1 MAYNDLLKIRTWSL
15 DGAKTE
21 HVTEKVQAKTWSGSY
36 KDCARQLSFSVLPE
50 ALAELGGMARLY
62 KDADILF
69 SGHIV
74 SRNRDSLGKTVD
86 CSALDNGLYLKRN
99 STYMAVRKQT
109 PEAVTAQLCGE
120 FGVPCGE
127 LAATGV
133 PLSRNFLG
141 VSLYQIIQT
150 MYTLAAEQTGKQYQ
164 IRFRSNHLT
173 VVEKAVGP
181 ESIRLVPGSNLLSC
195 RSAESIERMV
205 NRVAV
210 YDDDKFKKVAQPA
223 TAAAVSACAAHIEE
237 ERPIG
242 PSVTVEAAKTLEVT
256 VEAAVT
262 LESGAG
268 ASTVRAALEE
278 AVTEYLRATAAS
290 AFGGSVDLQFEAM
303 DAGAYSLLFNRVAF
317 LLLSIPGVVDYT
329 ALSLNGGTENLS
341 IPADTLPVL
350 KEVVVR

>member
-133 PLSRNFLG
+133 LLSRNFLG

-210 YDDDKFKKVAQPA
+210 YDDDKFKKVAQYDSPENYVA
-223 TAAAVSACAAHIEE
+223 LYGLMQKAIRASEKENPETAARDILEQNGISTTITAQCLGNVKLITGNAVAVHE
-237 ERPIG
+237 P
-242 PSVTVEAAKTLEVT
+242 VTGVDGLFWITADSHT
-256 VEAAVT
+256 VKQGIYQTKVT
-262 LESGAG
+262 LDFRNLMDEQTAG
-268 ASTVRAALEE
+268 
-278 AVTEYLRATAAS
+278 
-290 AFGGSVDLQFEAM
+290 
-303 DAGAYSLLFNRVAF
+303 SL
-317 LLLSIPGVVDYT
+317 PEG
-329 ALSLNGGTENLS
+329 
-341 IPADTLPVL
+341 
-350 KEVVVR
+350 

>member
-1 MAYNDLLKIRTWSL
+1 MAYDDLLKIRTWSL
-15 DGAKTE
+15 DGTRTE
-21 HVTEKVQAKTWSGSY
+21 HITEKVQAKTWSGSY
-36 KDCARQLSFSVLPE
+36 QDCARQLSFSVLPE
-50 ALAELGGMARLY
+50 ALAELGGMTRLY

-74 SRNRDSLGKTVD
+74 SRGRDSLGKTID

-120 FGVPCGE
+120 FGVPCGD

-141 VSLYQIIQT
+141 TSLYQIIQT

-164 IRFRSNHLT
+164 IRFRSNHLQ

-195 RSAESIERMV
+195 RSAESIEKMV

-210 YDDDKFKKVAQPA
+210 YDDKFQKTAEYDSPENYAALYGLMQKAIKASDRESPEA
-223 TAAAVSACAAHIEE
+223 TAKDILEQNGISTTITAQCLGNVKLIAGNAVAVHE
-237 ERPIG
+237 PITG
-242 PSVTVEAAKTLEVT
+242 TDGLFWITADSHTVRRGVYQTK
-256 VEAAVT
+256 VT
-262 LESGAG
+262 LDFRNLMDEQTAG
-268 ASTVRAALEE
+268 
-278 AVTEYLRATAAS
+278 
-290 AFGGSVDLQFEAM
+290 
-303 DAGAYSLLFNRVAF
+303 SL
-317 LLLSIPGVVDYT
+317 P
-329 ALSLNGGTENLS
+329 
-341 IPADTLPVL
+341 
-350 KEVVVR
+350 KE

>member
-74 SRNRDSLGKTVD
+74 SRSRDSLGKTVD

-120 FGVPCGE
+120 FGVPCGD

-150 MYTLAAEQTGKQYQ
+150 MYSLAAEQTGKQYQ

-195 RSAESIERMV
+195 WSAESIERMV

-210 YDDDKFKKVAQPA
+210 YDDDKFKKVAQYDSPENYVA
-223 TAAAVSACAAHIEE
+223 LYGLMQKAIRASEKENPETAARDILEQNGISTTITAQCLGNVKLITGNAVAVHE
-237 ERPIG
+237 P
-242 PSVTVEAAKTLEVT
+242 VTGVDGLFWITADSHT
-256 VEAAVT
+256 VRRGVYQTKVT
-262 LESGAG
+262 LDFRNLMDGQTAG
-268 ASTVRAALEE
+268 
-278 AVTEYLRATAAS
+278 
-290 AFGGSVDLQFEAM
+290 
-303 DAGAYSLLFNRVAF
+303 SL
-317 LLLSIPGVVDYT
+317 P
-329 ALSLNGGTENLS
+329 
-341 IPADTLPVL
+341 
-350 KEVVVR
+350 KE

>member
-1 MAYNDLLKIRTWSL
+1 MAYDDLLKIRTWSL
-15 DGAKTE
+15 DGKKTE
-21 HVTEKVQAKTWSGSY
+21 HVTEKVQAKAWSGSY
-36 KDCARQLSFSVLPE
+36 QDCARQLSFSVLPE

-74 SRNRDSLGKTVD
+74 SRSRDSMGQTID

-120 FGVPCGE
+120 FGVPCGD

-141 VSLYQIIQT
+141 TSLYQIIQT

-164 IRFRSNHLT
+164 IRFRSNHLQ

-195 RSAESIERMV
+195 RSAESIAKMV

-210 YDDDKFKKVAQPA
+210 YDDKFQKTAEYDSPENYAALYGLMQKAIKASGRESPEA
-223 TAAAVSACAAHIEE
+223 TAKDILEQNGISTTIIAQCLGNVKLITGNAVAVHE
-237 ERPIG
+237 PITG
-242 PSVTVEAAKTLEVT
+242 TDGLFWITADSHTVRRGVYQTK
-256 VEAAVT
+256 VT
-262 LESGAG
+262 LDFRNLMDEQSAG
-268 ASTVRAALEE
+268 
-278 AVTEYLRATAAS
+278 
-290 AFGGSVDLQFEAM
+290 
-303 DAGAYSLLFNRVAF
+303 SL
-317 LLLSIPGVVDYT
+317 P
-329 ALSLNGGTENLS
+329 
-341 IPADTLPVL
+341 
-350 KEVVVR
+350 KE

>member
-21 HVTEKVQAKTWSGSY
+21 HMTEKVQAKTWSGSY

-133 PLSRNFLG
+133 LLSRNFLG

-210 YDDDKFKKVAQPA
+210 YDDDKFKKVAQYDSPENYVA
-223 TAAAVSACAAHIEE
+223 LYGLMQKAIRASEKENPETAARDILEQNGISTTITAQCLGNVKLITGNAVAVHE
-237 ERPIG
+237 P
-242 PSVTVEAAKTLEVT
+242 VTGVDGLFWITADSHT
-256 VEAAVT
+256 VRRGVYQTKVT
-262 LESGAG
+262 LDFRNLMDGQTAG
-268 ASTVRAALEE
+268 
-278 AVTEYLRATAAS
+278 
-290 AFGGSVDLQFEAM
+290 
-303 DAGAYSLLFNRVAF
+303 SL
-317 LLLSIPGVVDYT
+317 P
-329 ALSLNGGTENLS
+329 
-341 IPADTLPVL
+341 
-350 KEVVVR
+350 KE

>member
-1 MAYNDLLKIRTWSL
+1 MAYDDLLKIRTWSL
-15 DGAKTE
+15 DGTKTE

-36 KDCARQLSFSVLPE
+36 QDCARQLSFSVLPE
-50 ALAELGGMARLY
+50 ALTELGGMTRLY

-74 SRNRDSLGKTVD
+74 SRGRDSLGKTID

-120 FGVPCGE
+120 FGVPCGD

-141 VSLYQIIQT
+141 TSLYQIIQT

-164 IRFRSNHLT
+164 IRFRSNHLQ

-195 RSAESIERMV
+195 RSAESIAKMV

-210 YDDDKFKKVAQPA
+210 YDDKFQKTAEYDSPENYAALYGLMQKAIKASGRESPEA
-223 TAAAVSACAAHIEE
+223 TAKDILEQNGISTTIIAQCLGNVKLITGNAVAVHE
-237 ERPIG
+237 PITG
-242 PSVTVEAAKTLEVT
+242 TDGLFWITADSHTVRRGVYQTK
-256 VEAAVT
+256 VT
-262 LESGAG
+262 LDFRNLMDEQSAG
-268 ASTVRAALEE
+268 
-278 AVTEYLRATAAS
+278 
-290 AFGGSVDLQFEAM
+290 
-303 DAGAYSLLFNRVAF
+303 SL
-317 LLLSIPGVVDYT
+317 P
-329 ALSLNGGTENLS
+329 
-341 IPADTLPVL
+341 
-350 KEVVVR
+350 KE

>member
-74 SRNRDSLGKTVD
+74 SRSRDSLGKTVD

-150 MYTLAAEQTGKQYQ
+150 MYSLAAEQTGKQYQ

-173 VVEKAVGP
+173 VVEKALGP

-210 YDDDKFKKVAQPA
+210 YDDDKFKKVAQYDSPENYVA
-223 TAAAVSACAAHIEE
+223 LYGLMQKAIRASEKENPETAARDILEQNGISTTITAQCLGNVKLITGNAVAVHE
-237 ERPIG
+237 P
-242 PSVTVEAAKTLEVT
+242 VTGVDGLFWITADSHT
-256 VEAAVT
+256 VRRGVYQTKVT
-262 LESGAG
+262 LDFRNLMDGQAAG
-268 ASTVRAALEE
+268 
-278 AVTEYLRATAAS
+278 
-290 AFGGSVDLQFEAM
+290 
-303 DAGAYSLLFNRVAF
+303 SL
-317 LLLSIPGVVDYT
+317 P
-329 ALSLNGGTENLS
+329 
-341 IPADTLPVL
+341 
-350 KEVVVR
+350 KE

>member
-21 HVTEKVQAKTWSGSY
+21 HMTEKVQAKTWSGSY

-74 SRNRDSLGKTVD
+74 SRSRDSLGKTVD

-210 YDDDKFKKVAQPA
+210 YDDDKFKKVAQYDSPENYVA
-223 TAAAVSACAAHIEE
+223 LYGLMQKAIRASEKENPETAARDILEQNGISTTITAQCLGNVKLITGNAVAVHE
-237 ERPIG
+237 P
-242 PSVTVEAAKTLEVT
+242 VTGVDGLFWITADSHT
-256 VEAAVT
+256 VRRGVYQTKVT
-262 LESGAG
+262 LDFRNLMDGQTAG
-268 ASTVRAALEE
+268 
-278 AVTEYLRATAAS
+278 
-290 AFGGSVDLQFEAM
+290 
-303 DAGAYSLLFNRVAF
+303 SL
-317 LLLSIPGVVDYT
+317 P
-329 ALSLNGGTENLS
+329 
-341 IPADTLPVL
+341 
-350 KEVVVR
+350 KE

>member
-1 MAYNDLLKIRTWSL
+1 MAYDDLLKIRTWSL

-62 KDADILF
+62 LGPDILF
-69 SGHIV
+69 SGHIA
-74 SRNRDSLGKTVD
+74 SRSRDSLGKTVD

-120 FGVPCGE
+120 FGVPCGD

-150 MYTLAAEQTGKQYQ
+150 MYSLAAEQTGKQYQ

-173 VVEKAVGP
+173 VVEKALGP

-195 RSAESIERMV
+195 RSAESIEKMV

-210 YDDDKFKKVAQPA
+210 YDGDKFKKVAQYDSPENYVA
-223 TAAAVSACAAHIEE
+223 LYGLMQKAIRASEKENPEAAAKDILEQNGISTTITAQCLGNVKLITGNAVAVHE
-237 ERPIG
+237 P
-242 PSVTVEAAKTLEVT
+242 VTGVDGLFWITADSHT
-256 VEAAVT
+256 VRRGVYQTKVT
-262 LESGAG
+262 LDFRNLMDGQAAG
-268 ASTVRAALEE
+268 
-278 AVTEYLRATAAS
+278 
-290 AFGGSVDLQFEAM
+290 
-303 DAGAYSLLFNRVAF
+303 SL
-317 LLLSIPGVVDYT
+317 P
-329 ALSLNGGTENLS
+329 
-341 IPADTLPVL
+341 
-350 KEVVVR
+350 KE

>member
-74 SRNRDSLGKTVD
+74 SRSRDSLGKTVD

-164 IRFRSNHLT
+164 VRFRSNHLT

-210 YDDDKFKKVAQPA
+210 YDDDKFKKVAQYDSPENYVA
-223 TAAAVSACAAHIEE
+223 LYGLMQKAIRASEKENPETAARDILEQNGISTTITAQCLGNVKLITGNAVAVHE
-237 ERPIG
+237 P
-242 PSVTVEAAKTLEVT
+242 VTGVDGLFWITADSHT
-256 VEAAVT
+256 VRRGVYQTKVT
-262 LESGAG
+262 LDFRNLMDGQTAG
-268 ASTVRAALEE
+268 
-278 AVTEYLRATAAS
+278 
-290 AFGGSVDLQFEAM
+290 
-303 DAGAYSLLFNRVAF
+303 SL
-317 LLLSIPGVVDYT
+317 P
-329 ALSLNGGTENLS
+329 
-341 IPADTLPVL
+341 
-350 KEVVVR
+350 KE